1 MKIITVNNYEDF
13 SSDFPVS
20 QDILPPLTEKDFN
33 LSGFDS
39 KIKNRLFQL
48 LISHKSAF
56 ARSTV
61 ELSAAATEHHRISLQ
76 NDYPIKC
83 PIYKI
88 PFNLRNEFRRQIADL
103 EEAGI
108 ILKSNSQYNTP
119 ALFVKQREKWRLVLD
134 FRKLNE
140 ITLTQDFVIPTLD
153 DILHEISGSN
163 YFSALDRKTA
173 FNQFPLHF
181 ADRHKTA
188 FSTPEGDKYEINR
201 LCFGL
206 KNSPKAFQSIAQEVL
221 GDLLHNGALV
231 YIDDIIL
238 FTKTIDEHFELL
250 ALPLTNLLRKDTS
263 FEWTSE
269 TQEAFDDIKKAIL
282 NPPVLALPD
291 PDAELQITTD
301 ASSRGI
307 GAVLEQKYPNSEVK
321 PLYFIS
327 KKLNPSQSKYN
338 ATVLEF
344 FAIYTALNFFRPF
357 LLGRKFKVFTDHKPL
372 ARFLSNKNPSSK
384 ILRWKLALEEFNYD
398 IHYIRGS
405 LNSVAD
411 HLSRCINNI
420 TIAFPDS
427 KYLIKMQHEDPVL
440 SPIIQKIDQNDVSP
454 QVSNYFINGEGLL
467 CHLSKLPS
475 RSPRSNTTRKQV
487 CIPHCL
493 KARILESVHSEYGG
507 HLKFFKTYHRL
518 SENFFWQNMYKDTKN
533 FVRSCTVC
541 LSRKNAFKIPP
552 APHQPVEQ
560 SQEPGETCHI
570 DIFGP
575 LKSTPKGNSYVLSMI
590 DAFTKYIH
598 IVPLPDIKSS
608 TISKAFFDNYN
619 VHRGCPH
626 KLVVDNATYFK
637 SSEFVEFCRVM
648 GIHKKHISSYS
659 AHVNGRVEKPN
670 QSLANILASIS
681 QNTNDWDEQ
690 LLHTMLALNSAIH
703 EATYTSPF
711 SLEHGRDI
719 RLSYTYEKNSDTPQ
733 NKSGGIAHVDLS
745 TRATKQ
751 HHYDYKIGS
760 LCFIKTPNIESN
772 LSPRLRPKF
781 KGPYRVI
788 ERFSNV
794 NYRVQHVEQLRERFN
809 THVNRMIPFIKRFSY
824 LHLNNLD
831 DLQPDETEVKS
842 IVPSPRYNLRARAGN
857 SALMH
862 LPR

>member
-1 MKIITVNNYEDF
+1 MGKNRLLINKFSIPLIHYSLSQRVVQSNFIHGFLKHKTCVGPHSVTNVRIHVATLPNSMSSANIQSSAKLKTKKINLTTSQINIDPQTNDTIIEIRNDSENIITLNKNMKIITVNNYEDF

-33 LSGFDS
+33 LSGLDN

-76 NDYPIKC
+76 HDYPIKC

-88 PFNLRNEFRRQIADL
+88 PFNLRKEFRRQIADL
-103 EEAGI
+103 EKAGVI
-108 ILKSNSQYNTP
+108 SKSNSQYNTP
-119 ALFVKQREKWRLVLD
+119 ALFVKQKEKWRLVLH

-140 ITLTQDFVIPTLD
+140 ITLTQDFVISTLD

-163 YFSALDRKTA
+163 YFSALDMKSA
-173 FNQFPLHF
+173 FNQIPLHF

-188 FSTPEGDKYEINR
+188 FSTPDGDKYEFNR

-231 YIDDIIL
+231 YIDDTIL

-250 ALPLTNLLRKDTS
+250 GKVFERFERIHLKFNPSKCQFLTKSCKFWGFVVTPEGILIDKDKSVSINEFPVPTDQKQIKSFLGCCNFYRRYIKNFAKRALPLTNLLRKDTP

-291 PDAELQITTD
+291 PNAELQITTD

-321 PLYFIS
+321 NLYFFS
-327 KKLNPSQSKYN
+327 KKLNSSQSKYN
-338 ATVLEF
+338 ATVSEF
-344 FAIYTALNFFRPF
+344 FAIYTALNFFRPS

-372 ARFLSNKNPSSK
+372 AGFLCNKNPSSK

-398 IHYIRGS
+398 IHHIRGS

-420 TIAFPDS
+420 TIALPDS
-427 KYLIKMQHEDPVL
+427 KDLIKMQHEDSVL
-440 SPIIQKIDQNDVSP
+440 STIIQKIDQNDVSP
-454 QVSNYFINGEGLL
+454 QISNYIIHGEGLL
-467 CHLSKLPS
+467 CHLSKRPS

-493 KARILESVHSEYGG
+493 KSKILESVHSEYGG

-518 SENFFWQNMYKDTKN
+518 SEIFFWQNMYKDTKN
-533 FVRSCTVC
+533 FVRSCTIC

-560 SQEPGETCHI
+560 VR
-570 DIFGP
+570 
-575 LKSTPKGNSYVLSMI
+575 N
-590 DAFTKYIH
+590 
-598 IVPLPDIKSS
+598 
-608 TISKAFFDNYN
+608 
-619 VHRGCPH
+619 R
-626 KLVVDNATYFK
+626 
-637 SSEFVEFCRVM
+637 
-648 GIHKKHISSYS
+648 
-659 AHVNGRVEKPN
+659 EK
-670 QSLANILASIS
+670 
-681 QNTNDWDEQ
+681 
-690 LLHTMLALNSAIH
+690 
-703 EATYTSPF
+703 
-711 SLEHGRDI
+711 
-719 RLSYTYEKNSDTPQ
+719 
-733 NKSGGIAHVDLS
+733 
-745 TRATKQ
+745 
-751 HHYDYKIGS
+751 
-760 LCFIKTPNIESN
+760 
-772 LSPRLRPKF
+772 
-781 KGPYRVI
+781 RVI
-788 ERFSNV
+788 WIFSV
-794 NYRVQHVEQLRERFN
+794 L
-809 THVNRMIPFIKRFSY
+809 
-824 LHLNNLD
+824 
-831 DLQPDETEVKS
+831 
-842 IVPSPRYNLRARAGN
+842 
-857 SALMH
+857 
-862 LPR
+862 

>member
-33 LSGFDS
+33 LSGLDS

-76 NDYPIKC
+76 HDYPIKC

-103 EEAGI
+103 EKAGI
-108 ILKSNSQYNTP
+108 ISKSNSQYNTP
-119 ALFVKQREKWRLVLD
+119 ALFVKQKEKWRLVLD

-140 ITLTQDFVIPTLD
+140 ITLTQDFVIPTLE

-163 YFSALDRKTA
+163 YFSALDMKSV
-173 FNQFPLHF
+173 FNQITLHF

-188 FSTPEGDKYEINR
+188 FSTPDGDKYEFNR

-206 KNSPKAFQSIAQEVL
+206 KNSPKAFQSIAQEVW

-231 YIDDIIL
+231 YIDDVIL
-238 FTKTIDEHFELL
+238 FTKTIDEHYELL
-250 ALPLTNLLRKDTS
+250 
-263 FEWTSE
+263 
-269 TQEAFDDIKKAIL
+269 
-282 NPPVLALPD
+282 
-291 PDAELQITTD
+291 
-301 ASSRGI
+301 G
-307 GAVLEQKYPNSEVK
+307 
-321 PLYFIS
+321 
-327 KKLNPSQSKYN
+327 
-338 ATVLEF
+338 
-344 FAIYTALNFFRPF
+344 
-357 LLGRKFKVFTDHKPL
+357 
-372 ARFLSNKNPSSK
+372 FLSNKNPSSK

-420 TIAFPDS
+420 TIALPES
-427 KYLIKMQHEDPVL
+427 KDLIKMQHEDPVL

-467 CHLSKLPS
+467 CHLSKRPS

-493 KARILESVHSEYGG
+493 KARILESIHSEYGG

-560 SQEPGETCHI
+560 SQGPGETCHI

-575 LKSTPKGNSYVLSMI
+575 LKTTPK
-590 DAFTKYIH
+590 
-598 IVPLPDIKSS
+598 
-608 TISKAFFDNYN
+608 
-619 VHRGCPH
+619 
-626 KLVVDNATYFK
+626 
-637 SSEFVEFCRVM
+637 
-648 GIHKKHISSYS
+648 
-659 AHVNGRVEKPN
+659 
-670 QSLANILASIS
+670 
-681 QNTNDWDEQ
+681 
-690 LLHTMLALNSAIH
+690 
-703 EATYTSPF
+703 
-711 SLEHGRDI
+711 EHGRDI

-733 NKSGGIAHVDLS
+733 NKYEYVEKLLPSLEHTFNKVLNNLKDQEASHVDLS

-760 LCFIKTPNIESN
+760 LCFIKTPNIKSN
-772 LSPRLRPKF
+772 LSPKLRPKF
-781 KGPYRVI
+781 EGPYRVI

-794 NYRVQHVEQLRERFN
+794 NYRVQHVEQLRKRFN

-831 DLQPDETEVKS
+831 NLQPDETEVKG

-857 SALMH
+857 SAY
-862 LPR
+862 